1 MSFRATKTLSSRATK
16 TFVIPSEVE
25 ESYAEPQDPPTTLRY
40 IQDDRLFFLVTR
52 HSKLDTKFL
61 VIPKACPM
69 TVESALGA
77 EVEQSFSW
85 PLKKLQDNI
94 K

>member
-1 MSFRATKTLSSRATK
+1 MSFRATK

-25 ESYAEPQDPPTTLRY
+25 ESYAKPQDPPTTLRY
-40 IQDDRLFFLVTR
+40 VQDDKLFLLVTR
-52 HSKLDTKFL
+52 HSTLDTKFL
-61 VIPKACPM
+61 IIPKAGPM